1 MLLANRTKRKDLE
14 KKKKKSPASDPPARF
29 NLTGILRRFNKK
41 DESLNDSS
49 ISGSNFA
56 NSRPNAPRLTVNT
69 TESHLQIPTLT
80 FVESHNSSS
89 TSTPNPSDDHTYSSF
104 TTECISLPN
113 SEMTS
118 HVELD
123 AIDEEMSPIMDVPS
137 RPLAHKLRSQ
147 MQRQSPK
154 ESDVESFEM
163 DESQDITAY
172 LSETESDLDYNPQI
186 EECPSEYVEG
196 GYHPVNKGEVY
207 YSSRFPG
214 REYIAL
220 RKLGWGHFSTV
231 WLAKARYNPAVDSKD
246 ENDSYV
252 AIKFVKSSQN
262 YTEAAQDEIKI
273 LHTLQ
278 NPLEDADY
286 LQEHHR
292 RYFDRFIDDSGRPT
306 KHPGFQRIMTLYD
319 DFTVRGPHGDHICMV
334 FEVLGENMLSIVG
347 RYKHQSKLA
356 RNDHSKT
363 NDHSKLKRND
373 TELSFSKSETRKKN
387 TRSLLSLGILKKQD
401 GEFSSEQLSTSLKL
415 NQISQL
421 SHGGIPFPLV
431 RLIVRQLLSALDYIH
446 HCGIVHTDLKPENI
460 LMEIQDV
467 SHLIRG
473 IEEQKVARFLHHH
486 GSIAESFASGKQ
498 SKNQT
503 RPSYLWSKTSG
514 STSGSDSVGSACS
527 VSSSSRF
534 GTTISTYTP
543 SRNSVPG
550 KYESPVRC
558 SKPLSQLSE
567 TPAFKDVSYS
577 APGRHLSL
585 PRASPK
591 TKQLPVVDEIKVKIA
606 DMGNATFS
614 HSHFTDLIQ
623 TRQYRSPEIILR
635 HKTWG
640 ASTDIWSVGCIMFE
654 LLTGD
659 YLFDPHN
666 GDKFDKDDDHLA
678 QIIELLG
685 EMPSEGYLMNCKA
698 ASKYFR
704 VGDNDEVRLRRI
716 SPLKFWGL
724 EDVLVEKYKFDRNDI
739 NVKLVSDL
747 ILKCLRFNLDERFD
761 AKSLLSHPWLNDD
774 LDWSSL
780 DMERLQ
786 RARPSHVSD
795 VPGFTLEE

>member
-1 MLLANRTKRKDLE
+1 
-14 KKKKKSPASDPPARF
+14 
-29 NLTGILRRFNKK
+29 
-41 DESLNDSS
+41 
-49 ISGSNFA
+49 
-56 NSRPNAPRLTVNT
+56 
-69 TESHLQIPTLT
+69 
-80 FVESHNSSS
+80 
-89 TSTPNPSDDHTYSSF
+89 
-104 TTECISLPN
+104 
-113 SEMTS
+113 MTS

-137 RPLAHKLRSQ
+137 RPLAHKQRSQ

-334 FEVLGENMLSIVG
+334 FEVLAENMLSIVG

>member
-1 MLLANRTKRKDLE
+1 M
-14 KKKKKSPASDPPARF
+14 
-29 NLTGILRRFNKK
+29 
-41 DESLNDSS
+41 
-49 ISGSNFA
+49 
-56 NSRPNAPRLTVNT
+56 
-69 TESHLQIPTLT
+69 
-80 FVESHNSSS
+80 
-89 TSTPNPSDDHTYSSF
+89 
-104 TTECISLPN
+104 
-113 SEMTS
+113 
-118 HVELD
+118 
-123 AIDEEMSPIMDVPS
+123 
-137 RPLAHKLRSQ
+137 
-147 MQRQSPK
+147 
-154 ESDVESFEM
+154 
-163 DESQDITAY
+163 
-172 LSETESDLDYNPQI
+172 
-186 EECPSEYVEG
+186 
-196 GYHPVNKGEVY
+196 
-207 YSSRFPG
+207 
-214 REYIAL
+214 
-220 RKLGWGHFSTV
+220 
-231 WLAKARYNPAVDSKD
+231 
-246 ENDSYV
+246 
-252 AIKFVKSSQN
+252 
-262 YTEAAQDEIKI
+262 
-273 LHTLQ
+273 
-278 NPLEDADY
+278 
-286 LQEHHR
+286 
-292 RYFDRFIDDSGRPT
+292 
-306 KHPGFQRIMTLYD
+306 
-319 DFTVRGPHGDHICMV
+319 
-334 FEVLGENMLSIVG
+334 
-347 RYKHQSKLA
+347 
-356 RNDHSKT
+356 
-363 NDHSKLKRND
+363 
-373 TELSFSKSETRKKN
+373 
-387 TRSLLSLGILKKQD
+387 
-401 GEFSSEQLSTSLKL
+401 
-415 NQISQL
+415 
-421 SHGGIPFPLV
+421 
-431 RLIVRQLLSALDYIH
+431 
-446 HCGIVHTDLKPENI
+446 
-460 LMEIQDV
+460 
-467 SHLIRG
+467 
-473 IEEQKVARFLHHH
+473 
-486 GSIAESFASGKQ
+486 
-498 SKNQT
+498 
-503 RPSYLWSKTSG
+503 
-514 STSGSDSVGSACS
+514 
-527 VSSSSRF
+527 
-534 GTTISTYTP
+534 
-543 SRNSVPG
+543 
-550 KYESPVRC
+550 RC

>member
-1 MLLANRTKRKDLE
+1 MLLANRTKRKDLDTMT
-14 KKKKKSPASDPPARF
+14 KKSPAVDPPARF

-41 DESLNDSS
+41 DGS
-49 ISGSNFA
+49 IPTSDQFTTPTTSD
-56 NSRPNAPRLTVNT
+56 NAPRSSVTDP
-69 TESHLQIPTLT
+69 HLQIPSLT
-80 FVESHNSSS
+80 FVESHNSSTAS
-89 TSTPNPSDDHTYSSF
+89 TTNPSDDHTYSSF

-123 AIDEEMSPIMDVPS
+123 AIDEEMSPVMEVRS
-137 RPLAHKLRSQ
+137 RPLARKLRSQ
-147 MQRQSPK
+147 MQRRSSAK
-154 ESDVESFEM
+154 ESDSESFEM

-172 LSETESDLDYNPQI
+172 LSEAESDLDYNPQI

-207 YSSRFPG
+207 YSTRFPG

-231 WLAKARYNPAVDSKD
+231 WLAKARYNPAFADSKD
-246 ENDSYV
+246 ESDSYV
-252 AIKFVKSSQN
+252 AIKFVKSSPN
-262 YTEAAQDEIKI
+262 YTETAQDEIKI
-273 LHTLQ
+273 LHSLL
-278 NPLEDADY
+278 NPLENADY
-286 LQEHHR
+286 LQERHR
-292 RYFDRFIDDSGRPT
+292 RYFDRFVDNSGRPT
-306 KHPGFQRIMTLYD
+306 KHPGYQRIMTLYD
-319 DFTVRGPHGDHICMV
+319 DFMVHGPNGDHICMV

-347 RYKHQSKLA
+347 RYKHQSKLT
-356 RNDHSKT
+356 RI
-363 NDHSKLKRND
+363 DHSKLKRND
-373 TELSFSKSETRKKN
+373 TDLSFTKSDTRKKN
-387 TRSLLSLGILKKQD
+387 TRSLLSLGLLKKQE
-401 GEFSSEQLSTSLKL
+401 GESGPDQSTSSLKL
-415 NQISQL
+415 NQISQF

-431 RLIVRQLLSALDYIH
+431 RSIVRQLLSALDYIH
-446 HCGIVHTDLKPENI
+446 HCGIIHTDLKPENI

-467 SHLIRG
+467 CQLIRG
-473 IEEQKVARFLHHH
+473 IEEQKVARFLNRH
-486 GSIAESFASGKQ
+486 GSIASSFASVKRNKNASQ
-498 SKNQT
+498 S
-503 RPSYLWSKTSG
+503 RPSYPWSKTSG
-514 STSGSDSVGSACS
+514 STSGSDSVRSVCSA
-527 VSSSSRF
+527 SSSSKF

-550 KYESPVRC
+550 KYESPVRS

-567 TPAFKDVSYS
+567 TPVFKDVSYS
-577 APGRHLSL
+577 TPGKHSSL
-585 PRASPK
+585 PHASPK
-591 TKQLPVVDEIKVKIA
+591 TKQIPTVDEIKVKIA

-614 HSHFTDLIQ
+614 HSHFTDSIQ

-640 ASTDIWSVGCIMFE
+640 ASTDIWSVGCIIFE

-704 VGDNDEVRLRRI
+704 VGDKDEVRLRRI

-739 NVKLVSDL
+739 NVKLITDL
-747 ILKCLRFNLDERFD
+747 ILKCLRFDLDERFD

-774 LDWSSL
+774 LDWSTL

-786 RARPSHVSD
+786 RARPSQVSD
-795 VPGFTLEE
+795 VPGFTSEE